1 MSKWWETDDWP
12 ANKQGGTGDGTAPAP
27 SWTPRCRCGAPA
39 TATLHYVWDGVGTR
53 KRPVCRQHMD
63 AALDLWDR
71 MRSHRMVSGLRVL
84 VGAA

>member
-39 TATLHYVWDGVGTR
+39 THRLVYVWVGDGSAER
-53 KRPVCRQHMD
+53 DVCDVHYD
-63 AALDLWDR
+63 TALDFF
-71 MRSHRMVSGLRVL
+71 
-84 VGAA
+84 